1 MAMRV
6 LVPVKNKTDV
16 FHDNIFRAPLF
27 ALYTIDHVESDVY
40 CSCIDLITNPCI
52 SQENMSPG
60 LSQNYGICDPEHCTK
75 EHIEEHYTLSR
86 SMYSSD
92 YILADHFCD
101 TMTKALQEKGV
112 TIYKIS
118 PFLHSPDMA
127 IKNFILGVSL
137 ASKLQHIHFR
147 T

>member
-1 MAMRV
+1 MRI

-16 FHDNIFRAPLF
+16 YHNNMFRAPQF
-27 ALYTIDHVESDVY
+27 AIYTIDHIEPNVY
-40 CSCIDLITNPCI
+40 CTCTDIISNPYSHLVDI
-52 SQENMSPG
+52 SPE
-60 LSQNYGICDPEHCTK
+60 LSKNYGICDPESCTM
-75 EHIEEHYTLSR
+75 EHITEHYILSHR
-86 SMYSSD
+86 IKSCD
-92 YILADHFCD
+92 YVLADHFCE